1 MKKFRELKMEANSF
15 RDFYS
20 EFIRLTSDLEYI
32 SEMFIREFKHKL
44 TPRLQNCLNSGIK
57 LLISISVLAKR
68 YLSIYKQMQATD
80 RIRDK
85 TKPLRSTQTSAPTY
99 SSTKT
104 YQVPVTNSCV
114 NTSFSRLSSSITGT
128 VTPTPRRSEEERA
141 RLMKEGR
148 CFSCKKRGH
157 TAYDYPKKGKIA
169 AISEGVSEDSN
180 SQGKE

>member
-1 MKKFRELKMEANSF
+1 MEASSF
-15 RDFYS
+15 SDFYS
-20 EFIRLTSDLEYI
+20 KFIQLASDLEYT
-32 SEMFIREFKHKL
+32 SEMLIQEFKHKL
-44 TPRLQNCLNSGIK
+44 TPRLQDRLNSGVE
-57 LLISISVLAKR
+57 LPTSISALAKR
-68 YLSIYKQMQATD
+68 CLSIYEQMQATD
-80 RIRDK
+80 RIRDR

-104 YQVPVTNSCV
+104 YQVPVTNSRA
-114 NTSFSRLSSSITGT
+114 NPSFSRLSSSITGT
-128 VTPTPRRSEEERA
+128 VTPTPRHSEEERA